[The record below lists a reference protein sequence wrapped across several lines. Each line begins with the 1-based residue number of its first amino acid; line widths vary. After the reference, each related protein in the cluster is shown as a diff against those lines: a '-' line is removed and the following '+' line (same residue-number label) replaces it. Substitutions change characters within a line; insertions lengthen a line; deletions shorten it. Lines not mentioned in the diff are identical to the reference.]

1 MAAETAARRLAVV
14 PRVDRGKVERLKA
27 IEEKWQRRWR
37 EARLFE
43 ADPEPGKP
51 KFMVTFPF
59 PYVNSLPHLG
69 GAFTVLRVDIAA
81 RFKRMQGFNVLFP
94 QGWHAT
100 GGPIMASALRLREG
114 DEKIVRILLEQGV
127 PREEL
132 EKFKDPE
139 HWVRY
144 FTRGWRRDLER
155 YGLSI
160 DWRREFHT
168 TYLNPA
174 FSKFVEWQYLKL
186 RDMGLVGKGSHPVV
200 WCPREQKVVGDH
212 DRPDE
217 YAGISPV
224 EAYIIKFRSRDGL
237 VFPALTFRPETVF
250 GVTNIWVHPEAT
262 YVIAEV
268 DGEEWVLGE
277 YGAREIADQG
287 HRVVIKGR
295 IKGAEL
301 IGKMVENPANRMS
314 VIVLPASFVDP
325 ELGTGVVMSVPAHA
339 PFDYVALM
347 DLKRRPEEL
356 RRYGVD
362 PSVVERIEP
371 VKLIEVPGVEGLM
384 VEREIERRGI
394 RTQEDREALEAATRE
409 VYSKEYYEG
418 VMLEVT
424 GQFAGMPV
432 REAKERVVEWLA
444 ERGDAL
450 KVYTLPIPVYCRCG
464 ARTHVKIVKDQWFI
478 LYSRRD
484 WKEKAKK
491 ALARMRLYPES
502 VRKDFERNIEELRDW
517 AFTHKGELG
526 TRLPWDPDWVI
537 ESLSDSTIYM
547 AYYTIAKYTE
557 HSEEYGFKPEN
568 LTPEVFDYVFLG
580 KGDPEEVSRR
590 SGVPRDA
597 LEAMRRE
604 FEYWYPLDLRI
615 SGKDLIPNHLTFMI
629 FHHAAIFP
637 EDKWPRGVGVNGW
650 ILVMGE
656 KMAKNKGN
664 FITLRQALEWWGA
677 DATRWAEV
685 MAGADAGLDDAN
697 FEPSVADSAVELL
710 LDWLDFV
717 RENWGRRAREEP
729 RWIDRWFESRLNST
743 IKRVTQLMEETNFKS
758 ALVEGYY
765 KLQEDWRWYLKRAG
779 GEPRSDIL
787 RRFIEVQTLLIAP
800 FAPHTAE
807 EAWEI
812 MGREG
817 FASTAPWPE
826 PEEAKIDEAV
836 ERAEQVVIDTLEDAR
851 EVKKFV
857 REPKRLIVTVAAEW
871 KYRALEAVEKERSA
885 GKPLREAVRA
895 VFRVDG
901 VDKREASRLV
911 QAVMKNPEVLSR
923 FAPRSIELEA
933 LRDAAALYAKD
944 LGVEVVVETEEEGG
958 SPRKSQALPGKPA
971 LYFE

>member
-1 MAAETAARRLAVV
+1 LAEAVEARMAIR
-14 PRVDRGKVERLKA
+14 PRVDRDRVERLKA
-27 IEEKWQRRWR
+27 IEEKWQERWR
-37 EARLFE
+37 AARLFE

-59 PYVNSLPHLG
+59 PYVNSRPHLG
-69 GAFTVLRVDIAA
+69 GAFTVLRVDLAA
-81 RFKRMQGFNVLFP
+81 RFKRMQGYNVLFP

-100 GGPIMASALRLREG
+100 GGPIVASALRLRQG
-114 DEKIVRILLEQGV
+114 DPKIVRILREQGV
-127 PREEL
+127 PEDEI

-139 HWVRY
+139 YWVRY
-144 FTRGWRRDLER
+144 FTREWRRDLER

-160 DWRREFHT
+160 DWRREFYT
-168 TYLNPA
+168 TYLNPS
-174 FSKFVEWQYLKL
+174 FSKFVEWQYLRL
-186 RDMGLVGKGSHPVV
+186 RDKGLVGKGSHPVV

-224 EAYIIKFRSRDGL
+224 EAYIIKFRTRDGVVL
-237 VFPALTFRPETVF
+237 PVLTFRPETVF
-250 GVTNIWVHPEAT
+250 GVTNLWVHPEAT
-262 YVIAEV
+262 YVLAEV
-268 DGEEWVLGE
+268 DGEEWIIGE

-325 ELGTGVVMSVPAHA
+325 ELGTGIVMSVPAHA

-347 DLKRRPEEL
+347 DLKRNPQVL
-356 RRYGVD
+356 ARYGVD
-362 PSVVERIEP
+362 PRVVERIEP
-371 VKLIEVPGVEGLM
+371 VKLISVPGVEGLL
-384 VEREIERRGI
+384 VEEEVRRRGI
-394 RTQEDREALEAATRE
+394 RSQEEREKLEAATRE
-409 VYSKEYYEG
+409 VYSREYYEG

-424 GQFAGMPV
+424 GRFAGMPV
-432 REAKERVVEWLA
+432 KVAKDMVVEWLA
-444 ERGDAL
+444 REDNAL
-450 KVYTLPIPVYCRCG
+450 KIYTLPRPVYCRCG
-464 ARTHVKIVKDQWFI
+464 ARTHVKIVRDQWFI

-484 WKEKAKK
+484 WKEKARK
-491 ALARMRLYPES
+491 ALSRMRIYPET
-502 VRKDFERNIEELRDW
+502 VRKDFERTIEELRDW

-526 TRLPWDPDWVI
+526 TRLPWDPEWVI

-568 LTPEVFDYVFLG
+568 LTPEVFDYIFLG
-580 KGDPEEVSRR
+580 IGDPEEVSRR
-590 SGVPRDA
+590 SGMPREV

-637 EDKWPRGVGVNGW
+637 EDKWPRGIGVNGW

-656 KMAKNKGN
+656 KMSKAKGN
-664 FITLRQALEWWGA
+664 FVTLRQAIEWWGA

-697 FEPSVADSAVELL
+697 FEPAVADSAVELL
-710 LDWLDFV
+710 LDWIDFV
-717 RENWGRRAREEP
+717 RANWGRSARSEE

-743 IKRVTQLMEETNFKS
+743 IKRVTMLMEETNFKS

-765 KLQEDWRWYLKRAG
+765 KLQEDWKWYLKRAD

-807 EAWEI
+807 EAWEA

-817 FASTAPWPE
+817 FASVAPWPE
-826 PEEAKIDEAV
+826 PDEEKIDEAV
-836 ERAEQVVIDTLEDAR
+836 ERAEDVVIHTLEDAR
-851 EVKKFV
+851 EIKKFV
-857 REPKRLIVTVAAEW
+857 REPKKLIVTVAAEW
-871 KYRALEAVEKERSA
+871 KYRALEAVARERMA
-885 GKPLREAVRA
+885 GKPLREAVKA
-895 VFRVDG
+895 VFTVEG
-901 VDKREASRLV
+901 VDKGEAARLV
-911 QAVMKNPEVLSR
+911 QAIMRNPEVLAR
-923 FAPRSIELEA
+923 FAPRSLELGA
-933 LRDAAALYAKD
+933 LRDAASLYSRE
-944 LGVEVVVETEEEGG
+944 LQVEVVVETEEEGV

-971 LYFE
+971 LYYE